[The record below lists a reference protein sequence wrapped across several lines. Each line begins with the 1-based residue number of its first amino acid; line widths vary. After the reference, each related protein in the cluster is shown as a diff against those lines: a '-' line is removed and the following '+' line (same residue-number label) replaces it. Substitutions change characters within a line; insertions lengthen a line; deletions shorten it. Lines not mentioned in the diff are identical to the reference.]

1 MILIYYKSKDLFFGV
16 MVETSGNS
24 CDIHNEFIQIPLGK
38 NRNLIRLGVKCYLR
52 RLANICNLSD

>member
-1 MILIYYKSKDLFFGV
+1 

-24 CDIHNEFIQIPLGK
+24 CDIHNEFIQIHLGK